1 MKIYRV
7 HFVSKQFSP
16 VNRTRNKGQTIFT
29 KSLFRESCSS
39 SNSFHDD
46 RSTFYSS
53 HRKTQALRWI
63 FRNESKLGFEK
74 ERQQQNEEGATKRR
88 RSFASNISNAH
99 FSVETQSTVE
109 EAFPRGLFRDR

>member
-16 VNRTRNKGQTIFT
+16 VNRTCNKGQTIFT

-74 ERQQQNEEGATKRR
+74 ERQQQNEEGAMILRLEY
-88 RSFASNISNAH
+88 F
-99 FSVETQSTVE
+99 EC
-109 EAFPRGLFRDR
+109 AFLG